1 MSGYSASRE
10 RCNRGPWM
18 RAVARFAVLAGGLW
32 LGLAGARAQTTAAMP
47 WMNTALSADERA
59 TLVISQMTQP
69 EKLQFVEGIGWG
81 VLRAGAYVPPED
93 VGGAG
98 FVPGV
103 KRLGI
108 PDINL
113 ADSAVGVRMAG
124 YRGRYATLLPSAL
137 GAAASW
143 DIDGARLYG
152 DVIGRELRAQ
162 GFNMSIGGGVDLT
175 REPRNGRNFE
185 YAGED
190 PLLAG
195 TMVGNLMKGL
205 QAEQVMGDI
214 KHYALNDQET
224 GRNVLN
230 VVLDHKAM
238 RESDLLA
245 FQIAIGIAKP
255 SAVMC
260 SYNKVDGDY
269 ACENDYLLNQVLK
282 KEWGFRGWVMSDW
295 EGTHSTVKAALNG
308 LDQEQ
313 PGGQY
318 FNEALA
324 KAVAAGE
331 VPQTRLDDMVHRVLR
346 SMFAAGVVDNPPVP
360 AVLDPFKGRDD
371 AQHIAEEGI
380 VLLRNKDSVL
390 PLSSEI
396 HSIAL
401 IGGHADV
408 GVLSGAGS
416 AQVDAPGGNAADPK
430 HGPTKWCEPVY
441 FPSSPLKELS
451 RMGPGIKLTYT
462 DDADPSRA
470 AAAARAADVAIVFAT
485 QHMCESRD
493 AATLL
498 LPGGQNG
505 LVSAV
510 AKANPRTIVVLE
522 TGGPVAMPW
531 RDEVAGIVEAWYP
544 GIGGAQALAN
554 LLYGK
559 VNFSGKLPV
568 TFAAADAD
576 LPHPTVPG
584 LEPRAAGKTGTAN
597 GEGAVTSGF
606 DVNYTEG
613 VRFGYKWF
621 DSENK
626 APLYPFGFGLSYTD
640 FTYSGLK
647 VDGAKRALSFTVKN
661 TGDVAGE
668 EIAQVYVELPKSA
681 GENFKRMVGWSRV
694 SLSPGQIREVTV
706 EMNKLTMSV
715 FDEGS
720 NQFTMPKG
728 NYRLM
733 VGSSSR
739 QIALTGTMEVQ

>member
-1 MSGYSASRE
+1 MKL
-10 RCNRGPWM
+10 
-18 RAVARFAVLAGGLW
+18 VTRFVLAVGLL
-32 LGLAGARAQTTAAMP
+32 LGLSVGHAQEKSAMP
-47 WMNTALSADERA
+47 WMSTALGPDERTA
-59 TLVISQMTQP
+59 LVMAQMTQA
-69 EKLQFVEGIGWG
+69 EKLQLVEGIGWG
-81 VLRAGAYVPPED
+81 VLKPGAFVPPED

-98 FVPGV
+98 FVPGL

-113 ADSAVGVRMAG
+113 ADSAVGVRMSA
-124 YRGRYATLLPSAL
+124 YRGRYSTALPSAL

-143 DIDGARLYG
+143 DIEGARLYG

-162 GFNMSIGGGVDLT
+162 GFNMSIGGGVNLT

-195 TMVGNLMKGL
+195 TMVGNLIKGL
-205 QAEQVMGDI
+205 EAEQVMGDI
-214 KHYALNDQET
+214 KHFALNDQET

-230 VVLDHKAM
+230 VVLDHKSM

-245 FQIAIGIAKP
+245 FQIAIGIANP

-282 KEWGFRGWVMSDW
+282 KDWGFKGWVMSDW
-295 EGTHSTVKAALNG
+295 EATHSTVKAALNG

-324 KAVAAGE
+324 KAVKAGK
-331 VPQTRLDDMVHRVLR
+331 VPQARLDDMVHRVLR
-346 SMFAAGVVDNPPVP
+346 SMFASGVVDNPPVP
-360 AVLDPFKGRDD
+360 SVPDPFRGRDD
-371 AQHIAEEGI
+371 AQHIAEEGT
-380 VLLRNKDSVL
+380 VLLRNKDGVL
-390 PLSSEI
+390 PLRSDVR
-396 HSIAL
+396 SIAL

-430 HGPTKWCEPVY
+430 HGGTKWCEPVY

-451 RMGPGIKLTYT
+451 RLAPEVKMTYT
-462 DDADPSRA
+462 SDADLDKA
-470 AAAARAADVAIVFAT
+470 ATAARAADVAIVFAT

-493 AATLL
+493 AATLS
-498 LPGGQNG
+498 LPGNQNA

-510 AKANPRTIVVLE
+510 AKANPKTIVVLE

-544 GIGGAQALAN
+544 GIGGAQAMAN

-584 LEPRAAGKTGTAN
+584 LSPRAAGQAGGADGESAVKT
-597 GEGAVTSGF
+597 GF

-626 APLYPFGFGLSYTD
+626 VPLYPFGFGLSYTE
-640 FTYSGLK
+640 FAYSGLK
-647 VDGAKRALSFTVKN
+647 VDEASHALSFTVKN
-661 TGDVAGE
+661 TGEMAGD
-668 EIAQVYVELPKSA
+668 EIAQVYVELPKTA
-681 GENFKRMVGWSRV
+681 GENFKRMAGWSRL
-694 SLSPGQIREVTV
+694 SLAPGQSREVTV
-706 EMNKLTMSV
+706 ELNTLTMSI
-715 FDEGS
+715 FDEAA
-720 NQFTMPKG
+720 NQFTMPRG
-728 NYRLM
+728 DYRVM

-739 QIALTGTMEVQ
+739 QIGLSGTLAVR